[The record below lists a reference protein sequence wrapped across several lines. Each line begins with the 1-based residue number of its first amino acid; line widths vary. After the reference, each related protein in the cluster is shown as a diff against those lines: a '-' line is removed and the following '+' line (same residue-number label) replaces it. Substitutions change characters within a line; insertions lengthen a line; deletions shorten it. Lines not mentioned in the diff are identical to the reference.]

1 VSPSSLLSD
10 TQLKNCVS
18 VLGSEEHNYA
28 DYLELEAQIMITI
41 DRDFKFQ
48 ISNFMAVGLLIKILC
63 DIFTQNVFF
72 SLQ

>member
-48 ISNFMAVGLLIKILC
+48 ISWQLAY
-63 DIFTQNVFF
+63 
-72 SLQ
+72 